1 MENKFKVIEMF
12 PEIKGAQ
19 LMSDWLNE
27 RYALGEEL
35 VATYKDKFIFK
46 ISNPKDI
53 SGSSINI
60 NIKGSSDLNTE
71 EVIKI
76 INDALSK
83 RGIKRETI
91 K

>member
-1 MENKFKVIEMF
+1 MENKFKVIEMY

-46 ISNPKDI
+46 INNPVDT
-53 SGSSINI
+53 SGSGINI
-60 NIKGSSDLNTE
+60 TIKGNLNKE
-71 EVIKI
+71 ELIKSM
-76 INDALSK
+76 NETLKK
-83 RGIKRETI
+83 RGIKRKTI